1 MKEDEREQKRTK
13 QIKSLEVEA
22 EFTVIGL
29 CRTRNNKV
37 HYIELLSDKP
47 TDLFATEKKKS

>member
-13 QIKSLEVEA
+13 KIKSLEVEA

-29 CRTRNNKV
+29 CRTRNNNV

-47 TDLFATEKKKS
+47 TDLFASEKKKS